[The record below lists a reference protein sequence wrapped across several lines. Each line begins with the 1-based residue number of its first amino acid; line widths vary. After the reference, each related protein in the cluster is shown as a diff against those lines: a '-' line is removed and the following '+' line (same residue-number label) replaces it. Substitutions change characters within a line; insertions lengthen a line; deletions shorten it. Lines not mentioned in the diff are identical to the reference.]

1 MTEKNKTKLENILRQ
16 VGFPVQSL
24 PYPNLTKCG
33 NSTIQTVTTKNINA
47 KCLMLNAEKV
57 KDRPSD
63 IYVLFREN
71 ESAPI
76 GYADKSDLGYYYPD
90 VVIRDATYR
99 APIEQLK
106 QNIQYDRFKKK
117 ISLN

>member
-1 MTEKNKTKLENILRQ
+1 MTDKIKEKLEHMLRQ
-16 VGFPVQSL
+16 AGFPIQSL

-57 KDRPSD
+57 KNRPSD

-71 ESAPI
+71 GSLPI
-76 GYADKSDLGYYYPD
+76 GYADKSALEYYHPD
-90 VVIRDATYR
+90 VVIPEATYR
-99 APIEQLK
+99 VPIEQLK
-106 QNIQYDRFKKK
+106 QNIQYDQLKNK

>member
-1 MTEKNKTKLENILRQ
+1 MTEKNKIKLEHMLRRA
-16 VGFPVQSL
+16 GFPVQSL

-33 NSTIQTVTTKNINA
+33 DSTIQTVTIKNINA

-57 KDRPSD
+57 KNRPSD
-63 IYVLFREN
+63 IYVLFRES
-71 ESAPI
+71 ESSPI
-76 GYADKSDLGYYYPD
+76 GFADKSDLEYYYPD

-99 APIEQLK
+99 VPIEQLK
-106 QNIQYDRFKKK
+106 QNIQYDQFKNK